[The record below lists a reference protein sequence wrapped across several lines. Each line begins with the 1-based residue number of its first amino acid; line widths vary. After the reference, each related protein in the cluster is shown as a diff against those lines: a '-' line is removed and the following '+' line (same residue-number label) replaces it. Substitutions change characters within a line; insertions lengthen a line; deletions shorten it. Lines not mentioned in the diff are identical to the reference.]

1 MGIIK
6 MQHNVDPKKFIRDKM
21 KPFIDGLEVM
31 GEDILLGVYD
41 REAYKG
47 DLKSSGGII
56 IPGKKLEEDK
66 YQGLAC
72 LILKMGPLA
81 FVEDETH
88 KYGPSKPKVGDWVAV
103 RKSEGFSFVVGLS
116 SKMEENQQ
124 CRLMNERGVRLII
137 SDPDSVW

>member
-1 MGIIK
+1 MGVLAIK
-6 MQHNVDPKKFIRDKM
+6 HDQDPKEFIKDKI

-31 GEDILLGVYD
+31 GEDVLLGVYD
-41 REAYKG
+41 RGAYKG
-47 DLKSSGGII
+47 DVKTTGGII
-56 IPGKKLEEDK
+56 LTAKNLDEDK

-88 KYGPSKPKVGDWVAV
+88 KYGSRKPQVGDWVAV
-103 RKSEGFSFVVGLS
+103 RKSEGFSFVVGS
-116 SKMEENQQ
+116 QDNSQH